1 MAWHGHGG
9 EKKFKKSQEDGNA
22 NAIRGNARDGTE
34 RTFLE
39 REQRSKSRLDS
50 RDKEKVEKSQKKKR
64 KESRGVQL

>member
-50 RDKEKVEKSQKKKR
+50 RERESRKVSKKKR